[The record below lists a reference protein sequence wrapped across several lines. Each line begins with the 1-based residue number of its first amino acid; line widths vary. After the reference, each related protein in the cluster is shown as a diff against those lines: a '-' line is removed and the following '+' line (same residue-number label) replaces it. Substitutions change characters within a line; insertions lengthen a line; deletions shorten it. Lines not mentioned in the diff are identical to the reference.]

1 MFVVIKNF
9 KLGSEYMRKIVII
22 EDDETIREELQCF
35 LSKYEYKTIAP
46 ETFENIIEFILNENA
61 DLILLDINLP
71 IYDGYY
77 ICREIRKVSE
87 VPIIIVTSRNSD
99 MDELMSMN
107 LGADDFVTKP
117 YNTQIL
123 LARIAALLKRTS
135 GSTSQANILIYNNFK
150 LNLSNAT
157 IIYNDK
163 ELELTKNEIKILSYL
178 IENKGSI
185 ISRED
190 LIEYLWKS
198 DYFVDDS
205 TLSVNITRLRK
216 KLESIGIKNAIETRR
231 GLGYI
236 MI

>member
-1 MFVVIKNF
+1 MK
-9 KLGSEYMRKIVII
+9 KVII
-22 EDDETIREELQCF
+22 VEDDNVIREELQSF
-35 LSKYEYKTIAP
+35 LSRYDYQVIAP
-46 ETFENIIEFILNENA
+46 TAFENIIEFILDSEA

-77 ICREIRKVSE
+77 ICREIRKKSE
-87 VPIIIVTSRNSD
+87 VPIIIVTSRDSD

-123 LARIAALLKRTS
+123 LARISALLKRAS
-135 GSTSQANILIYNNFK
+135 GNIAGSNTLTYGDFK

-157 IIYNDK
+157 VIYGK
-163 ELELTKNEIKILSYL
+163 RELELTKNEVKILSYL
-178 IENKGSI
+178 IENKGTI
-185 ISRED
+185 VSREA
-190 LIEYLWKS
+190 LMEYLWKA

-216 KLESIGIKNAIETRR
+216 KLESIGIKDTIETRR

-236 MI
+236 MEG